1 MPSSGGHSC
10 PQKDGFL
17 QYMPRSWRL
26 LLLDRRVHACDEC
39 LVAGLPRLRIHDGP
53 QEQSKASQAF
63 VGKQVGVVGRTA
75 DVRPLEAQRATRG
88 QQSLR
93 DRGLL
98 DRKSVV

>member
-1 MPSSGGHSC
+1 MIRRPPRSTLFPYTTLFRS
-10 PQKDGFL
+10 

-88 QQSLR
+88 QQSLQIGR
-93 DRGLL
+93 AH
-98 DRKSVV
+98 V

>member
-63 VGKQVGVVGRTA
+63 VGKQV
-75 DVRPLEAQRATRG
+75 
-88 QQSLR
+88 
-93 DRGLL
+93 
-98 DRKSVV
+98 DRKSTRLNSSHLVISYAVFCLKKNICGRTKIA